1 MIDKI
6 TLLIDRTSVTTNAG
20 DAPTTVSLIM
30 TPEVGPDEVG
40 LLVINEPPHC
50 DVPIVFISKLQFQ
63 IVFAKIAEQFKKYR
77 KRK

>member
-20 DAPTTVSLIM
+20 EAPTTLSLTM
-30 TPEVGPDEVG
+30 TPAVGPDEVG

-50 DVPIVFISKLQFQ
+50 DVPTVFISKLQFQ
-63 IVFAKIAEQFKKYR
+63 IFCSKVS
-77 KRK
+77 